1 MDASALELHDI
12 MGELS
17 RIAFGMDSLRDVLVV
32 LEEAYDMRHD
42 LTSQRT
48 IHIIGMLLTSMSE
61 DLSDRIDE
69 IDHFII
75 DNKTA

>member
-48 IHIIGMLLTSMSE
+48 VHIISMVLNFLSE
-61 DLSDRIDE
+61 SLSDRIDE

-75 DNKTA
+75 NN

>member
-1 MDASALELHDI
+1 MFEL
-12 MGELS
+12 
-17 RIAFGMDSLRDVLVV
+17 SLRDILVV
-32 LEEAYDMRHD
+32 LEEAYNMRHD

-48 IHIIGMLLTSMSE
+48 VHLISMVLDFLSE